1 MRTSPR
7 ALRVKRLNLA
17 DGKEDL
23 EVAEL
28 LHKKGQAHLY
38 KNEFARAKATF
49 DAAVQIHKKKSM
61 EDCIPLADSTCCLG
75 VACFYMND
83 FSHAKLL
90 FQECM
95 RIQEKLVGDNDL
107 CIVHSLCWLGR
118 QQQKVNEP
126 QKALERYLS
135 ALQICKKN
143 KASVD
148 YRLVVMLLH
157 AIGKLYES
165 DNVSLRGTTS
175 ELQQHPNLPPVPDPS
190 RSNTKHQNASTTIDA
205 QKIRKDYIRV
215 LQRIDSNI
223 VDVAKIAAQVA
234 LYEYN
239 NGNQTSQAKK
249 NGEGS
254 LFITKQSDTPNMKL
268 AMLNRSSKVILEVPI
283 TASFRLQLTSPY
295 LMFRENPASNGIRGI
310 MFHDRNESDEIA
322 SYLEKVVK
330 QEISLKCEWNFSNMA
345 FQFFTRVM
353 NFHLFISTT

>member
-1 MRTSPR
+1 MSGRLSYDWLRTSPR

-17 DGKEDL
+17 DGKDDL

-28 LHKKGQAHLY
+28 LHKKGEAHLY

-49 DAAVQIHKKKSM
+49 DAAVQIHKKISGM

-75 VACFYMND
+75 VAYFYLND

-95 RIQEKLVGDNDL
+95 RIQEKLVGNNDL
-107 CIVHSLCWLGR
+107 CIVRSLCWLGR

-135 ALQICKKN
+135 ALQICKEN

-165 DNVSLRGTTS
+165 DNVSLRETTS
-175 ELQQHPNLPPVPDPS
+175 ELQQLPNFPPDPDPS
-190 RSNTKHQNASTTIDA
+190 GSNTEHQNASTTIDA
-205 QKIRKDYIRV
+205 EKIRKANIRV

-223 VDVAKIAAQVA
+223 VDVAKTAKQVA
-234 LYEYN
+234 LYEFSY
-239 NGNQTSQAKK
+239 GNQTSQAKK

-268 AMLNRSSKVILEVPI
+268 TVLNRSSKVILEVPI
-283 TASFRLQLTSPY
+283 TASFRLQLKRQY
-295 LMFRENPASNGIRGI
+295 LMFRENPASNGNHGI
-310 MFHDRNESDEIA
+310 MFHDENESDEIA

-330 QEISLKCEWNFSNMA
+330 QEISFKCK
-345 FQFFTRVM
+345 
-353 NFHLFISTT
+353 